1 MKTCYRGP
9 FFYGWIVAAAA
20 FTIMV
25 VSTGMMAGYA
35 VFIEPI
41 ARYFSWSR
49 STVSLAYS
57 LNFMAFGASALA
69 VGQIAGRLGFRRT
82 IMLGGFL
89 YGLGL
94 FLGSFSQSSY
104 ELYLYYGVIAGIG
117 TGALYGPMATIIAH
131 WFSARKGLVTGLVF
145 SGSGAGT
152 IIFPS
157 LGRYLIA
164 AYDWRFALLIIGL
177 GAIFLNV
184 LASLLLKE
192 KPADVGLTPYG
203 DQESGGLSVGDDR
216 VEGGLP
222 VIDRSMITESWTS
235 RSAARTTAY
244 WRLMFTYFFC
254 CVCHSITLLHT
265 VSYAVDL
272 GIARNIAAFTLS
284 LAGVFIIIGR
294 VGFGALADFIG
305 CRRSLLLALAS
316 QAFVAIWLLFSRDVW
331 TFYIWALFF
340 GLGYGGTFAQYPVIT
355 REYFGL
361 GPLASIFGSQMGVST
376 VAMAIGGFFG
386 SFFYDLTG
394 SYTATFTLSFL
405 SGVASLFTAWGLK
418 APELKTVGLKA
429 KAEWQIAK

>member
-1 MKTCYRGP
+1 MKLYQRLP

-20 FTIMV
+20 FTIML

-57 LNFMAFGASALA
+57 LNFIAFGASALA
-69 VGQIAGRLGFRRT
+69 VGQIAGKIGFRRT
-82 IMLGGFL
+82 IFVGGFL

-94 FLGSFSQSSY
+94 FLGSFSNNSF
-104 ELYLYYGVIAGIG
+104 ELYIFYGFLAGIG
-117 TGALYGPMATIIAH
+117 TGALYGPMATIIAY
-131 WFSARKGLVTGLVF
+131 WFSNRKGLVTGLVF

-152 IIFPS
+152 ILFPS

-164 AYDWRFALLIIGL
+164 SYDWKSAFLILGL
-177 GAIFLNV
+177 GAIFFNS
-184 LASLLLKE
+184 LAALLLKE
-192 KPADVGLTPYG
+192 KPKDIGLTAYG
-203 DQESGGLSVGDDR
+203 DQEFSETSEIDGLNSALDAS
-216 VEGGLP
+216 E
-222 VIDRSMITESWTS
+222 RSIYVYNWTS
-235 RSAARTTAY
+235 RSAAKTKAY
-244 WRLMFTYFFC
+244 WSLMFTYFFC
-254 CVCHSITLLHT
+254 CICHSITLLHT
-265 VSYAVDL
+265 VSYAADL

-294 VGFGALADFIG
+294 VGFGALADIIG

-316 QAFVAIWLLFSRDVW
+316 QTFVAIWLLFSRDVW
-331 TFYIWALFF
+331 NFYIWAIFF

-355 REYFGL
+355 RDYFGL

-376 VAMAIGGFFG
+376 AAMAIGGFFG
-386 SFFYDLTG
+386 SFFYDLSG

-405 SGVASLFTAWGLK
+405 SGVASLLVAWGLK
-418 APELKTVGLKA
+418 APEA
-429 KAEWQIAK
+429 KMVKLHAEVQIAS